1 MSALENFRKI
11 GILPHVAGLLC
22 SIISVSGVNQLMSSY
37 KNKFENYYS
46 SEKINKE
53 YLIGNRR
60 NLQDIPVLMHIAA
73 NRAMDVNSDV
83 ISGYKIENICK
94 TVNDVSYFQPLD
106 EQKFSLAKVV
116 SVDRKLTA
124 SVAAEESDGL
134 RKICTDWRLN
144 RVKSTN
150 LLVVSRTM
158 LLTIDKNGNQIRAV
172 KPDVVGISR

>member
-1 MSALENFRKI
+1 
-11 GILPHVAGLLC
+11 
-22 SIISVSGVNQLMSSY
+22 
-37 KNKFENYYS
+37 
-46 SEKINKE
+46 
-53 YLIGNRR
+53 
-60 NLQDIPVLMHIAA
+60 MHIAA